1 MSSTILIAI
10 VLGLVLIGIWLW
22 FILRSRSGMSEKPRI
37 QHYVF
42 AHKLLPQ
49 TFFENPVGVIMP
61 LIISAT
67 DRSKPEAVELL
78 NALWQDSNV
87 EAGAQPIDWDP
98 SAFEV
103 TVLSHPNNTVAVIP
117 LPPPLH
123 KAEAHYVAMVFDG
136 PGMAAGNIRQLRY
149 FTLEHSGGDVP
160 KTFLSEWSAGKSDDL
175 EYEVHFEDVEP
186 NVATFL
192 EKIETLLPASL
203 PIPGGADSSASAD
216 N

>member
-1 MSSTILIAI
+1 MSPTIIAI
-10 VLGLVLIGIWLW
+10 ILGVALIGVLLW
-22 FILRSRSGMSEKPRI
+22 FVLRSRSGMSEKPRI

-49 TFFENPVGVIMP
+49 TFFENPVGVVMP

-67 DRSKPEAVELL
+67 DRSKPDAAELL
-78 NALWQDSNV
+78 KALWQDSNV
-87 EAGAQPIDWDP
+87 EAGAQPIEWDP

-149 FTLEHSGGDVP
+149 FALEHSGGDVP
-160 KTFLSEWSAGKSDDL
+160 KTFLSEWSPGDDEL
-175 EYEVHFEDVEP
+175 KYEIHFEDVEP
-186 NVATFL
+186 TVAAFL
-192 EKIETLLPASL
+192 EKIESLLPASL
-203 PIPGGADSSASAD
+203 PLPGDADSAGSA
-216 N
+216 NG